1 MRRTYLFLMLA
12 AFCHLLSAQNVSNR
26 VTAYPDF
33 KSAIVLL
40 ANGNALKVGKKD
52 LATDPSLLMLR
63 AYALARNNAL
73 GDHLFD
79 GDAVKSLRLRVRYGV
94 GVVNTVHCLCQK
106 HAVGSDT
113 VVDMEAYNMQMANKR
128 QITNLEISS
137 QVSMTALVS
146 PDDEQEYPL
155 NDYYYFK
162 YNGKFVKAMELYVL
176 RSVPKAKRRLF
187 WAIVREPGF
196 SWTNKDSLMRLL
208 QTIS

>member
-1 MRRTYLFLMLA
+1 MMRRACLFLMLT

-40 ANGNALKVGKKD
+40 ANGNPLKVGKANIFLKNS
-52 LATDPSLLMLR
+52 SLVYKSGAKVLQANMNNVSEVKFDDR
-63 AYALARNNAL
+63 TYVKIDSVMAY
-73 GDHLFD
+73 
-79 GDAVKSLRLRVRYGV
+79 RVDTV
-94 GVVNTVHCLCQK
+94 GENGLYC
-106 HAVGSDT
+106 AT

-162 YNGKFVKAMELYVL
+162 YNGKFVKAMELNVL

-196 SWTNKDSLMRLL
+196 SWTSKDSLMRLL

>member
-1 MRRTYLFLMLA
+1 MMRRACLFLMLT

-40 ANGNALKVGKKD
+40 ANGNPLKVGKANIFLKNS
-52 LATDPSLLMLR
+52 SLVYKSGAKVLQANMNNVSEVKFDDR
-63 AYALARNNAL
+63 IYVKIDSVMAY
-73 GDHLFD
+73 
-79 GDAVKSLRLRVRYGV
+79 RVDTV
-94 GVVNTVHCLCQK
+94 GENGLYC
-106 HAVGSDT
+106 AT
-113 VVDMEAYNMQMANKR
+113 VVD